1 MVTKTINLLNRL
13 TLVILSIIL
22 ITIIY
27 SKYIQKSSVVKLGK
41 YGILIVVSNSMEP
54 TIQEGELIMIKE
66 NSQYEIG
73 DIVTYLDSYDML
85 ITHRIHQIDEYSFLA
100 KGDNNAIVDPNTS
113 MNKIEGKVIYHS
125 QFWGHFIQ
133 HYFKFVILFYCTV
146 LVIFYVKQK
155 LKKEKKHEK

>member
-54 TIQEGELIMIKE
+54 TIQEGDRK
-66 NSQYEIG
+66 S
-73 DIVTYLDSYDML
+73 V
-85 ITHRIHQIDEYSFLA
+85 
-100 KGDNNAIVDPNTS
+100 V
-113 MNKIEGKVIYHS
+113 
-125 QFWGHFIQ
+125 
-133 HYFKFVILFYCTV
+133 
-146 LVIFYVKQK
+146 
-155 LKKEKKHEK
+155 